1 MIVIEVNR
9 TASESNSSIMRRFS
23 KRVQSS
29 GIVRKVKALKSRVRA
44 QSHYKVKKAALKRLT
59 KRVDRERLKN
69 LGKIATNVGYQK
81 TH

>member
-9 TASESNSSIMRRFS
+9 SAGESNSSIMRRFS

-29 GIVRKVKALKSRVRA
+29 GIVRKVKGLKSRERV

-59 KRVDRERLKN
+59 KRVDRERLKK
-69 LGKIATNVGYQK
+69 LGKIATNVGFTK